1 MIGYNTNMNF
11 AKRSKQTHPLCGE
24 VRVCRVGESGL
35 PFPGPR
41 HTCNHC
47 GESFDCPRSDL
58 LMAECISM
66 DPQNC
71 HEAEY
76 ENPCCPDCGSEDFTG
91 EIVEYARP
99 QEPEWDYPENL

>member
-1 MIGYNTNMNF
+1 
-11 AKRSKQTHPLCGE
+11 
-24 VRVCRVGESGL
+24 
-35 PFPGPR
+35 
-41 HTCNHC
+41 
-47 GESFDCPRSDL
+47 
-58 LMAECISM
+58 M